1 VDFDA
6 VLFDFSGT
14 LFHVESA
21 AAAVAA
27 TLGPDAAH
35 FVPDLERFGA
45 INGSGRPEEL
55 PKHLEDVWERRDLS
69 HEAHRAAYSGLG
81 RYAGLSREQAD
92 LVYDRGVTPAAWQPF
107 PDTVEVLRRLHD
119 DAVPV
124 AVVSNIGWDPRPV
137 LAAYGVA
144 QYLPVLVLSD
154 ERGVMK
160 PDLEIFRMAV
170 ADLDVEA
177 ARTLMIGDNPEA
189 DGAVAQLGAA
199 FRLVS
204 PHADRS
210 PTSLLDAVNG
220 R

>member
-1 VDFDA
+1 VQFDA

-27 TLGPDAAH
+27 TLGLDAAH
-35 FVPDLERFGA
+35 FVPELERLGA
-45 INGSGRPEEL
+45 INGSGRPAEL
-55 PKHLEDVWERRDLS
+55 PRHLEDVWERRDLS
-69 HEAHRAAYSGLG
+69 REAHRAAYSGLG

-92 LVYDRGVTPAAWQPF
+92 LVYDRGVRPAAWRPF
-107 PDTVEVLRRLHD
+107 PDTVEILRRLHD
-119 DAVPV
+119 DGVPV

-137 LAAYGVA
+137 LAAYGVE

-160 PDLEIFRMAV
+160 PDLAIFRMA
-170 ADLDVEA
+170 ADDLDVDPTH
-177 ARTLMIGDNPEA
+177 TLMIGDNPEV
-189 DGAVAQLGAA
+189 DGAMTQLGAT

-204 PHADRS
+204 PRADRS
-210 PTSLLDAVNG
+210 PTALLDAVNG